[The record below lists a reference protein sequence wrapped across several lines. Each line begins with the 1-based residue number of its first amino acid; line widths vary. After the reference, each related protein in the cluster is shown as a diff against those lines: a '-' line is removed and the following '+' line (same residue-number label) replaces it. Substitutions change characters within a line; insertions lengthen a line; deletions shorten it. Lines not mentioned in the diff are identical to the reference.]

1 MDKETVGELF
11 MCVMQHMK
19 CIEVRLEFTKALL
32 SQKQKY
38 ALAQSQ
44 KKVEVAI
51 NHLCG
56 LLPDSDTVLKIKKDL
71 DKSELVYV
79 MLLTEKFSQLTAEEL
94 EEVDVLLES
103 YINNKRALKPQE

>member
-1 MDKETVGELF
+1 MDRGTAGELF
-11 MCVMQHMK
+11 MCVLQHMK
-19 CIEVRLEFTKALL
+19 CIEVRLEFSKALL

-38 ALAQSQ
+38 ALGQAQ

-56 LLPDSDTVLKIKKDL
+56 LLPDSDSVIKIKKDL

-79 MLLTEKFSQLTAEEL
+79 MLLTEKFCQLTAEEL
-94 EEVDVLLES
+94 EEVDGLLET
-103 YINNKRALKPQE
+103 YINNKRALKTEQ